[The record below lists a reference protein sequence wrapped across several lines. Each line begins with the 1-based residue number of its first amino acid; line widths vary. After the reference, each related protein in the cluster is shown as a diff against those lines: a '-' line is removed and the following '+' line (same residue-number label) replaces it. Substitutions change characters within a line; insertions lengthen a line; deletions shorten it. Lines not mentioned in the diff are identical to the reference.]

1 MYKLSPSKAHRYLQC
16 TKSLEFD
23 TEFVETPYTVRGSLL
38 HEYAEMMIKN
48 KNVDDFKETHS
59 ITDYEEYLIQSYV
72 DAVWNEKDLIGAN
85 KLIVEEKRNIT
96 LYDNSINLIID
107 TLLVGK
113 DTVSIIDLKTGNN
126 DIDPNDNEQLLFYAY
141 SIVNDYKDV
150 KEFRLSI
157 FQKGKLKTTVVS
169 LDEVLDFFMSKF
181 FIFEKIKNNDLEYNP
196 SDKACKYCAIRN
208 TCRARAEWIIGG
220 KKWKIN
226 LK

>member
-23 TEFVETPYTVRGSLL
+23 TEFVETPYTIRGSIL
-38 HEYAEMMIKN
+38 HEFAELMVKNMEIETFIKEH
-48 KNVDDFKETHS
+48 K
-59 ITDYEEYLIQSYV
+59 ITDYEHYLVSGYV
-72 DAVWNEKDLIGAN
+72 DAVWEEKQLIDA
-85 KLIVEEKRNIT
+85 KEMIVEEKRNIT

-107 TLLVGK
+107 TLLIGK

-126 DIDPNDNEQLLFYAY
+126 DIDPDDNEQLMFYAY
-141 SIVNDYKDV
+141 SIVNDYIHIKN
-150 KEFRLSI
+150 FRLSI

-181 FIFEKIKNNDLEYNP
+181 LVFQKINKNELEYNP
-196 SDKACKYCAIRN
+196 SDKACKFCAIKD

-220 KKWKIN
+220 KK
-226 LK
+226 

>member
-220 KKWKIN
+220 KK
-226 LK
+226 

>member
-48 KNVDDFKETHS
+48 KNVDTFKETHR

-126 DIDPNDNEQLLFYAY
+126 DIDPNNNEQLLFYAY

-220 KKWKIN
+220 KK
-226 LK
+226 